1 MPDIKVS
8 FFRDMSDDSRTR
20 HESLPQMIG
29 DRLHMV
35 RCRIMQGGEFFAC
48 YQRPEG
54 GVVALDRQG
63 CERSG
68 LALPLHF
75 RAG

>member
-8 FFRDMSDDSRTR
+8 FFHDMSYDSRTR
-20 HESLPQMIG
+20 HVSLTHMIG

-35 RCRIMQGGEFFAC
+35 ICQMMQGGEFFAC
-48 YQRPEG
+48 YHRPDG

-63 CERSG
+63 VSDQ
-68 LALPLHF
+68 A
-75 RAG
+75 